1 MRLIWIVFCT
11 FDNLIFFLRNK
22 KNVNSKLRNIFEMNE
37 QNDRYSKNA
46 YKKNSIEFKNE
57 KLIIQNVVIKQNIEN
72 DTKIE
77 N

>member
-1 MRLIWIVFCT
+1 
-11 FDNLIFFLRNK
+11 
-22 KNVNSKLRNIFEMNE
+22 MNE

-46 YKKNSIEFKNE
+46 YKKNLIELKNK
-57 KLIIQNVVIKQNIEN
+57 KLIIQNVIIKQNIEN

>member
-1 MRLIWIVFCT
+1 
-11 FDNLIFFLRNK
+11 
-22 KNVNSKLRNIFEMNE
+22 MNE